1 MPTGT
6 RIKDIRKQKGL
17 TQKQLGDMCGIADSN
32 IRKYENG
39 YQNPKIETL
48 QKIATALGEPLSI
61 FIDDELFDATTD
73 DEENGTNHV
82 IEILKKRT
90 REIAENVALT
100 KDEKVKILDDLITTH
115 KLIIQENIDH
125 VTVAKKQLL
134 NFYFDELNMNGMD
147 KALEHVEMLTKI
159 PDYRE
164 DTIKDMQILEQ
175 ESNKEPEPPYKD
187 GPELEM

>member
-134 NFYFDELNMNGMD
+134 NFYFDELNMNGRD

>member
-1 MPTGT
+1 
-6 RIKDIRKQKGL
+6 
-17 TQKQLGDMCGIADSN
+17 MCGMADTA
-32 IRKYENG
+32 IRRYENG
-39 YQNPKIETL
+39 NANPKIETL

-73 DEENGTNHV
+73 DEGNGTNHV

-134 NFYFDELNMNGMD
+134 NFYFDELNMNGRD

>member
-90 REIAENVALT
+90 REIAENDALT

-134 NFYFDELNMNGMD
+134 NFYFDELNMNGRD